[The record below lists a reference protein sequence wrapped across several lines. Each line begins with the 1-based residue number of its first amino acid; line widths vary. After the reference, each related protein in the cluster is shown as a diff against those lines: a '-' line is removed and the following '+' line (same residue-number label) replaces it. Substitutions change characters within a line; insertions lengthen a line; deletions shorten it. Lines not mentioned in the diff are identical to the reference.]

1 LFFDFK
7 LVKMANYFNSL
18 PLREQL
24 NQLGVC
30 EFMNRSEF
38 ADGVNVLKG
47 KKIVIVGCGAQGLNQ
62 GLNMRDSGLDIS
74 YTLRAEAIAEKR
86 ASWKNATENGFNVG
100 TYEELIPTADLVLN
114 LTPDKQHTSVIK
126 AIMPLMKQYSTLS
139 YSHGFNIVEEGT
151 QIRKDI
157 TVIMVAPKCPGT
169 EVREEYKRGFGV
181 PTLIAV
187 HPENDPEGKGLAQA
201 KAYAAATGGH
211 RAGVLRSSF
220 VAEVKSDLMGE
231 QTILCGV
238 LQTGSI
244 LCFDKMVEKGVDAGY
259 AAKFI
264 QYGWEVITE
273 ALKHGGV
280 TAMMDRLSNPAKLKA
295 FELSAELKNIMRP
308 LFQKHQDDI
317 MSGHFSKTMM
327 EDWAND
333 DKNLLTWRKATGE
346 TNFEKTAPADVVINE
361 QEYFDNGLLMVA
373 FVRAGVELAFE
384 TMVEAGI
391 KAESAY
397 YESLHE
403 TPLIANTIARKKL
416 FEMNRV
422 ISDTAEYGCYLFDH
436 AAKPLL
442 KEFMTT
448 VEKDVIGTNYNT
460 GKDAGVDN
468 RSLIEVN
475 KILRNHPVEKVG
487 TVLREAMTEMKA
499 ISSDTI
505 ETKKKVKQLEPA

>member
-1 LFFDFK
+1 
-7 LVKMANYFNSL
+7 MANYFNSL

-30 EFMNRSEF
+30 EFMNRNEF

-74 YTLRAEAIAEKR
+74 YTLRAAAIAEKR
-86 ASWKNATENGFNVG
+86 ASWKNATENGFTVG

-114 LTPDKQHTSVIK
+114 LTPDKQHTAVIK
-126 AIMPLMKQYSTLS
+126 AIMPLMKNGATLS

-259 AAKFI
+259 AAKLI

-280 TAMMDRLSNPAKLKA
+280 SAMMDRLTNPAKQQA
-295 FELSAELKNIMRP
+295 FELSEELKSILRP

-346 TNFEKTAPADVVINE
+346 TAFEKTAPANVTISE

-391 KAESAY
+391 KPESAY

-416 FEMNRV
+416 YEMNRV

-448 VEKDVIGTNYNT
+448 IEKDVIGTNYNT
-460 GKDAGVDN
+460 GKDNGVDN
-468 RSLIEVN
+468 RAIIEIN
-475 KILRNHPVEKVG
+475 KVLRNHPVEKVG
-487 TVLREAMTEMKA
+487 TVLRQAMTDMKVIQTVSKEA
-499 ISSDTI
+499 
-505 ETKKKVKQLEPA
+505 KKAKEPALA